1 MTLPLTPLELH
12 NASNAMMIQKHTPE
26 CALVSGNFSMISKAH
41 EIEDVARP
49 EK

>member
-26 CALVSGNFSMISKAH
+26 CALVRKFLDDLESSRN
-41 EIEDVARP
+41 
-49 EK
+49 